1 MLGGLKDGGAAVVD
15 ANRPVKRHGN
25 PLAKL
30 ECEVAAVGLR
40 LEKFERL
47 PGADSYVVRFRA
59 DGPRP
64 EPKRLK
70 PCQVGA

>member
-1 MLGGLKDGGAAVVD
+1 MRGGLKDGGAAVVD
-15 ANRPVKRHGN
+15 AKRHGN
-25 PLAKL
+25 PLVQL

-47 PGADSYVVRFRA
+47 LGADSYVVRFRA

-64 EPKRLK
+64 ELKALK
-70 PCQVGA
+70 PCRVGA